1 LKVTIIIHSIKGET
15 MKVFRSFLLITL
27 AGLIIT
33 GPAFSA
39 EQLKITVFTDA
50 TWPPMEMVDKNKNIV
65 GFEIDLFNEI
75 AKEAGFKAE
84 FKNTAWDGIFAAM
97 KGNRYPN
104 ACALSSITITE
115 ERKKSY
121 DFSDP
126 YITVNQV
133 LIVPKTLKVQSMND
147 MKGKKIGAQISTTG
161 AMEIKKFQDVI
172 TKTYDEIG
180 LAFADMSAGRI
191 DGVVCDTPVARD
203 YALHKS
209 EYRDKFK
216 VGLEIPTKEQLGIM
230 TKKGDKKVLD
240 LINKGLR
247 AVKAK
252 GIDKQFE
259 KKWL

>member
-1 LKVTIIIHSIKGET
+1 
-15 MKVFRSFLLITL
+15 MKIFRSFLLFML
-27 AGLIIT
+27 AGLIIS

-65 GFEIDLFNEI
+65 GFEIDLFNAI
-75 AKEAGFKAE
+75 AKEAGFKVE
-84 FKNTAWDGIFAAM
+84 YKNTAWDGIFAAM

-115 ERKKSY
+115 ERKKTY

-126 YITVNQV
+126 YINVNQV
-133 LIVPKTLKVQSMND
+133 LIVPKTQNVKTMND

-161 AMEIKKFQDVI
+161 AMESKKFKDIV

-180 LAFADMSAGRI
+180 LAFADMAAGRI
-191 DGVVCDTPVARD
+191 DGVICDTPVARD
-203 YALHKS
+203 YALHKA
-209 EYRDKFK
+209 EYKDKFK
-216 VGLEIPTKEQLGIM
+216 IGLEIPTKEQLGIM
-230 TKKGDKKVLD
+230 TKKGDKKILD
-240 LINKGLR
+240 LINKGLKV
-247 AVKAK
+247 VKAK
-252 GIDKQFE
+252 GLDKQYE

>member
-1 LKVTIIIHSIKGET
+1 
-15 MKVFRSFLLITL
+15 MKIFKSFLLFML
-27 AGLIIT
+27 AGLIIS
-33 GPAFSA
+33 GSAFSA
-39 EQLKITVFTDA
+39 EQMKITVFTDA

-65 GFEIDLFNEI
+65 GFEIDLFNAI

-84 FKNTAWDGIFAAM
+84 YKNTAWDGIFAAM

-115 ERKKSY
+115 ERKKIY

-133 LIVPKTLKVQSMND
+133 LIVPKALKVRSMND
-147 MKGKKIGAQISTTG
+147 MKGKKVGAQISTTG
-161 AMEIKKFQDVI
+161 AMELKRVQGVV

-180 LAFADMSAGRI
+180 LAFADMAAGRI
-191 DGVVCDTPVARD
+191 EGVMCDTPVARD
-203 YALHKS
+203 YALHKA
-209 EYRDKFK
+209 EYKEKFK
-216 VGLEIPTKEQLGIM
+216 IGFEIQTKEQLGIM
-230 TKKGDKKVLD
+230 TKKGDKKILD

-252 GIDKQFE
+252 GIDKPIE

>member
-1 LKVTIIIHSIKGET
+1 MGTFKT
-15 MKVFRSFLLITL
+15 LLI
-27 AGLIIT
+27 AVVAVFVFT
-33 GPAFSA
+33 GSIYAA

-75 AKEAGFKAE
+75 AKEAGFMAE

-97 KGNRYPN
+97 KSNKYPN
-104 ACALSSITITE
+104 TCALSSITIND

-126 YITVNQV
+126 YISINQV
-133 LIVPKTLKVQSMND
+133 LIVLKILKVQSMND
-147 MKGKKIGAQISTTG
+147 MIGKKVGAQMSTTG
-161 AMEIKKFQDVI
+161 AMEVKKSKGVVS
-172 TKTYDEIG
+172 KTYDEIG
-180 LAFADMSAGRI
+180 LAFADLDAGRI

-203 YALHKS
+203 YALHKP
-209 EYRDKFK
+209 EYKDKFK
-216 VGLEIPTKEQLGIM
+216 IGLEIQTKEQLGIM

-240 LINKGLR
+240 LINKGLK

-252 GIDKQFE
+252 GIDKQLE

>member
-1 LKVTIIIHSIKGET
+1 
-15 MKVFRSFLLITL
+15 MKIFRSFLLFML
-27 AGLIIT
+27 AGLIIS

-65 GFEIDLFNEI
+65 GFEIDLFNAI
-75 AKEAGFKAE
+75 AKEAGFKVE
-84 FKNTAWDGIFAAM
+84 YKNTAWDGIFAAM

-115 ERKKSY
+115 ERKKTY

-126 YITVNQV
+126 YINVNQV
-133 LIVPKTLKVQSMND
+133 LIVPKTQNVKTMND

-161 AMEIKKFQDVI
+161 AMESKKFKDIV

-180 LAFADMSAGRI
+180 LAFADMAAGRI
-191 DGVVCDTPVARD
+191 DGVICDTPVARD
-203 YALHKS
+203 YALHKA
-209 EYRDKFK
+209 EYKDKFK
-216 VGLEIPTKEQLGIM
+216 IGLEIPTKEQLGIM
-230 TKKGDKKVLD
+230 TKKGDKKILD
-240 LINKGLR
+240 LINKGLK

-252 GIDKQFE
+252 GLDKQYE

>member
-1 LKVTIIIHSIKGET
+1 
-15 MKVFRSFLLITL
+15 MKIFKSFLLFIL
-27 AGLIIT
+27 ACLIIS

-39 EQLKITVFTDA
+39 EQLKVTVFTDA

-65 GFEIDLFNEI
+65 GFEIDLFNAI
-75 AKEAGFKAE
+75 AKEAGFMVE
-84 FKNTAWDGIFAAM
+84 YKNTAWDGIFAAM

-115 ERKKSY
+115 ERKKTY

-133 LIVPKTLKVQSMND
+133 LIVPKTLNVKTIND

-161 AMEIKKFQDVI
+161 AMEAKKIQGIV

-180 LAFADMSAGRI
+180 LAFADMAVGRI
-191 DGVVCDTPVARD
+191 DGVICDTPVARD
-203 YALHKS
+203 YALHKA
-209 EYRDKFK
+209 EYKDKFK
-216 VGLEIPTKEQLGIM
+216 IGLEIPTKEQLGIM
-230 TKKGDKKVLD
+230 VKKGDKKMLD
-240 LINKGLR
+240 LINKGLK

-252 GIDKQFE
+252 GLDKQYE

>member
-1 LKVTIIIHSIKGET
+1 MGTFKTS
-15 MKVFRSFLLITL
+15 LLI
-27 AGLIIT
+27 AVISVFIFT
-33 GPAFSA
+33 GSIYAA

-97 KGNRYPN
+97 KGNRYPST
-104 ACALSSITITE
+104 CALSSITITD

-133 LIVPKTLKVQSMND
+133 LIVPKTLKVQNTND
-147 MKGKKIGAQISTTG
+147 MKGKKVGAQIGTTG
-161 AMEIKKFQDVI
+161 AMEVKKSNGVVS
-172 TKTYDEIG
+172 KTYDEIG
-180 LAFADMSAGRI
+180 LAFADMAAGRI

-209 EYRDKFK
+209 EYKDKFK
-216 VGLEIPTKEQLGIM
+216 IGLEIPTKEQLGIM

-252 GIDKQFE
+252 GIDKQIE

>member
-1 LKVTIIIHSIKGET
+1 
-15 MKVFRSFLLITL
+15 MKIFRSFLLFIL
-27 AGLIIT
+27 AGLIIS

-39 EQLKITVFTDA
+39 EQLKVTVFTDA

-65 GFEIDLFNEI
+65 GFEIDLFNAI

-84 FKNTAWDGIFAAM
+84 YKNTAWDGIFAAM

-115 ERKKSY
+115 ERKKTY

-133 LIVPKTLKVQSMND
+133 LIVPKALNVKNVND
-147 MKGKKIGAQISTTG
+147 LKGKKIGAQISTTG
-161 AMEIKKFQDVI
+161 AMEAKKIQGI
-172 TKTYDEIG
+172 ATKTYDEIG
-180 LAFADMSAGRI
+180 LAFADMAAGRI
-191 DGVVCDTPVARD
+191 DGVICDTPVARD
-203 YALHKS
+203 YALHKA

-216 VGLEIPTKEQLGIM
+216 IGLEIPTKEQLGVM
-230 TKKGDKKVLD
+230 VKKGDKKMLD
-240 LINKGLR
+240 LINKGLK

-252 GIDKQFE
+252 GLDKQYE